1 MSVQSSELP
10 VYIVHGECTECCIY
24 KMLLAGTLV
33 SGLEA
38 LHSASVQPQGWDEEE
53 ASMSKY

>member
-24 KMLLAGTLV
+24 KMLGTLV
-33 SGLEA
+33 SSLEA

-53 ASMSKY
+53 AST